1 MFQFPTFP
9 SYTLL
14 YSCMDR
20 LTFPQPEFP
29 HSDIHGSQDI
39 CSLPWLFAAY
49 HVLLRLLVP
58 RYPPY
63 ALCSLTV
70 NVFLRLCFSDSFG
83 LIVRTIFNRCLSSSV
98 FRLPLSDFRFSTLV
112 YLSSIYLYI
121 FQCAFTDIRFLIS
134 VLVGS
139 NGIEPSTSR
148 LSGVRSNHLSY
159 EPIFVYFAN
168 N

>member
-20 LTFPQPEFP
+20 LSFIQSEFP
-29 HSDIHGSQDI
+29 HSDIHGSMDI

-159 EPIFVYFAN
+159 EPIFVCFAN
-168 N
+168 I

>member
-58 RYPPY
+58 RHSPY
-63 ALCSLTV
+63 ALSSLTY
-70 NVFLRLCFSDSFG
+70 FLLVQLFSSFLLFLG
-83 LIVRTIFNRCLSSSV
+83 SSSLPFFIFN
-98 FRLPLSDFRFSTLV
+98 
-112 YLSSIYLYI
+112 YSIYFSMCYSNTS
-121 FQCAFTDIRFLIS
+121 FKRYS
-134 VLVGS
+134 LVGS

-159 EPIFVYFAN
+159 EPVLELSLLLVPFVSHTLKICTLIYKVH
-168 N
+168 

>member
-14 YSCMDR
+14 YSCMDKPASSW
-20 LTFPQPEFP
+20 FEFP
-29 HSDIHGSQDI
+29 HSDIHGSKDI

-63 ALCSLTV
+63 ALCSLTLNAFAFTV
-70 NVFLRLCFSDSFG
+70 YFSDSFG
-83 LIVRTIFNRCLSSSV
+83 LIVCILSYAS
-98 FRLPLSDFRFSTLV
+98 LPFINL
-112 YLSSIYLYI
+112 SIY
-121 FQCAFTDIRFLIS
+121 FSMCFDRFLFNLS
-134 VLVGS
+134 MVGS

-159 EPIFVYFAN
+159 EPIYLEFRVFRSIL
-168 N
+168 